1 MWEDPIVKEIRDA
14 GAKIAKECDYDM
26 HKFFELMRKHLRESG
41 KKAITKEELK
51 KREPAKQ
58 K

>member
-1 MWEDPIVKEIRDA
+1 MWEDPIVKEIREV

-26 HKFFELMRKHLRESG
+26 HKFFELMRKNQRKSG

-51 KREPAKQ
+51 KSEPAKQ

>member
-1 MWEDPIVKEIRDA
+1 MWEDQIVKEVREA

-26 HKFFELMRKHLRESG
+26 HKFFELMRKNQKKSG
-41 KKAITKEELK
+41 SKGITKEELK
-51 KREPAKQ
+51 KMACVEQ